1 MLVLLFGNR
10 VSIVIDCWELGVQDR
25 EVVAGWRRSV
35 RSRSVYKLSEVLKC
49 QNLSEIVVSQQFAGF
64 AWIFRVFICASSA
77 YFDLIDACLV
87 SGLDFRAIPT
97 NRKGIISSMEL
108 WSCLPWCIFS
118 VLKRTELISSRYS
131 SLSQAIARTEYARA

>member
-10 VSIVIDCWELGVQDR
+10 VSIVIGCWELGVQDR
-25 EVVAGWRRSV
+25 EAVAGWRRSV

-49 QNLSEIVVSQQFAGF
+49 QNLSEIVVSQQFAGL

-77 YFDLIDACLV
+77 YFDLSDACPV

-97 NRKGIISSMEL
+97 NRKGIIGSMEL
-108 WSCLPWCIFS
+108 WSCLPWWIFS
-118 VLKRTELISSRYS
+118 VLKWTELISSRYS
-131 SLSQAIARTEYARA
+131 SLSQAIAWTEYARA